1 MISSLKS
8 VHALDDL
15 LAAAQMARSTYYYH
29 LARLDAPDRHAF
41 LKAVIVTVFFAKKRR
56 YGHRRIWLHLTQ
68 HGWQVGKKLVYKL
81 MKQLGLKSK
90 VRIKRKYNSYQ
101 GTISHIAANHL
112 NREFDATAPNQKWVS
127 DVSEFRVGNQKV
139 YLSAIYDLFDHAIV
153 SFKTGTSPNTG
164 LTSRSLKD
172 AFEREQP
179 AAGLLVHTDQGF
191 HYQHHSWREL
201 LEEHGAIQSM
211 SRKANCYDNALIE
224 NFFGHLKTEMFH
236 GERFNTVNEL
246 IEEIEEYIDWYNR
259 DRLQERLKGM
269 TPMQYRNHA
278 LQLEAA

>member
-8 VHALDDL
+8 DHALDDL

-101 GTISHIAANHL
+101 GGTSHVAGNVLA
-112 NREFDATAPNQKWVS
+112 REFEAQTPNQKWVS
-127 DVSEFRVGNQKV
+127 DVTEFRVANQKV
-139 YLSAIYDLFDHAIV
+139 YLSPIYDLFDHSIV
-153 SFKTGTSPNTG
+153 SFTTGISPSTA
-164 LTSRSLKD
+164 LTSQSLKE
-172 AFEREQP
+172 ALEREQP
-179 AAGLLVHTDQGF
+179 GAGVLIHTDQGF
-191 HYQHHSWREL
+191 QYQHVSWRAV
-201 LEEHGAIQSM
+201 LEKHEAVQSM
-211 SRKANCYDNALIE
+211 SRKANCYDNAMIE

-236 GERFNTVNEL
+236 GETFNTVNEL
-246 IEEIEEYIDWYNR
+246 ITSIEEYIDWYNR